1 MFLIYSN
8 DLSDGL
14 QCNTKL
20 FADDTSLF
28 ATVHSINKATNDLNK
43 DLTKITKWGFQ
54 WKMSFN
60 PNISKQAHEI
70 IFPRKRCIAFHPP
83 ATFNKIPVADANSQK
98 HLGMKLD
105 KELNFE
111 EHLSKVGSMVNTTIG
126 IIGKLRNLH
135 PRSALLQLLSYKHC
149 LIRCSTVMNFLT
161 SHVIPP
167 TLANL
172 RLACHAIPTL
182 FGSRHEN

>member
-83 ATFNKIPVADANSQK
+83 ATFNKIPVTDANSQK

-111 EHLSKVGSMVNTTIG
+111 E
-126 IIGKLRNLH
+126 H